1 MTQTTTA
8 PIRPVNILS
17 RDFKANPFPFYAQL
31 RAEAPIYC
39 TKLPDKR
46 KAWLVTRYDDVA
58 ALLKDDRFAKDRRS
72 VMNLDQLGKQ
82 PWLPGFLRPLERNML
97 DLDDPDH
104 QRLRALIHKAFTPR
118 MIEGLR
124 ERVQVI
130 ADDLLNAA
138 IPKGHMDV
146 VHEYALPLPLTV
158 ITELLGVP
166 RLDQAKFH
174 HWSKTIVQIG
184 SAGSMVKALT
194 PLFMFMRYLRKL
206 IEAKRASP
214 EDDLLTALIQAEADG
229 DKLSE
234 DELLAMVVLL
244 LIAGHETT
252 VNLIAS
258 GTLALLEQPEQLER
272 LRCDPAI
279 VKSATEELLR
289 YASPVETATERYA
302 REDLTLRGVTIPKG
316 ELVLAVLASANRD
329 EAQFNYPQRLD
340 LARNPNRH
348 LAFGQGIHFCLGAPL
363 ARLEGQIAIPTLLRR
378 LPELHLGVAPE
389 KLRWRPTFVVRGLE
403 SLPVDF
409 TS

>member
-1 MTQTTTA
+1 M
-8 PIRPVNILS
+8 
-17 RDFKANPFPFYAQL
+17 
-31 RAEAPIYC
+31 
-39 TKLPDKR
+39 
-46 KAWLVTRYDDVA
+46 
-58 ALLKDDRFAKDRRS
+58 
-72 VMNLDQLGKQ
+72 
-82 PWLPGFLRPLERNML
+82 PGFLRPLERNML

-104 QRLRALIHKAFTPR
+104 HRLRTLIHKAFTPR
-118 MIEGLR
+118 IIEGLR

-138 IPKGHMDV
+138 TPKGHMDV

-174 HWSKTIVQIG
+174 RWSKTIVQIG
-184 SAGSMVKALT
+184 SAGSMVKAL
-194 PLFMFMRYLRKL
+194 PSLFVFMRYLRKL

-214 EDDLLTALIQAEADG
+214 EDDLLTALIQAEEDG

-258 GTLALLEQPEQLER
+258 GTLALLEHPDQLER
-272 LRCDPAI
+272 LRCDPTI

-302 REDLTLRGVTIPKG
+302 REDVILYGVTIPKG

-329 EAQFNYPQRLD
+329 EAQFVYPERLD
-340 LARNPNRH
+340 LTRTPNRH
-348 LAFGQGIHFCLGAPL
+348 LAFGQGLHFCLGAPL
-363 ARLEGQIAIPTLLRR
+363 ARLEGQIAILTLLTR
-378 LPELHLGVAPE
+378 LPELQLGIAPE

-403 SLPVDF
+403 LLPVDF

>member
-17 RDFKANPFPFYAQL
+17 REFKADPFPFYARL
-31 RAEAPIYC
+31 RAEMPVYR

-46 KAWLVTRYDDVA
+46 QAWLVTRYDDVA
-58 ALLKDDRFAKDRRS
+58 ALLKDDRFVKDRRS
-72 VMNLDQLGKQ
+72 VMNPEQLGKQ
-82 PWLPGFLRPLERNML
+82 PWMPGFLRPIERNML

-104 QRLRALIHKAFTPR
+104 YRLRTLIHKAFTPR
-118 MIEGLR
+118 IIEGLR

-130 ADDLLNAA
+130 ADDLLNAVT
-138 IPKGHMDV
+138 PVGHMDIV
-146 VHEYALPLPLTV
+146 NDYALPLPLTV

-166 RLDQAKFH
+166 SLDQAKFH
-174 HWSKTIVQIG
+174 RWSKTIVQIG
-184 SAGSMVKALT
+184 SAGSMVKAL
-194 PLFMFMRYLRKL
+194 PSLFVFMRYLRKL
-206 IEAKRASP
+206 IETKRANP

-258 GTLALLEQPEQLER
+258 GTLALLEYPDQLER
-272 LRCDPAI
+272 LRCDPTLI
-279 VKSATEELLR
+279 KTATEELLR

-302 REDLTLRGVTIPKG
+302 REEVTLHGVTLSKG
-316 ELVLAVLASANRD
+316 ELVLMVLASANRD
-329 EAQFNYPQRLD
+329 ETQFVHPEQLD

-363 ARLEGQIAIPTLLRR
+363 ARLEGQIAILTLLRN

-409 TS
+409 